1 MVQIVSSA
9 KNQYVKQAKS
19 LAQKKFRCELG
30 LFLAEGANLIKDMP
44 KDVETEYVFTTKERR
59 DETLRLFDENT
70 TQIFVVSDD
79 VMRHISDTVTPYGII
94 AVCKIPTTK
103 FAMPSGNALL
113 LDGVCDPGNIGT
125 IFRTAAACGF
135 CEIYLLDT
143 ADIYSPK
150 VVRSTLGGL
159 FKVKA
164 YEVDEKQ
171 AIALADGLNSVA
183 LDMRGENIFK
193 NKVESPTL
201 FVLGSEAHGVRSEL
215 KEHVKNTYSLPMKND
230 IESLNV
236 AVAAAI
242 AMYQT
247 ISGE

>member
-1 MVQIVSSA
+1 MTQTITSTQ
-9 KNQYVKQAKS
+9 NQYVKQAKS
-19 LAQKKFRCELG
+19 LAQKKFRCESG
-30 LFLAEGANLIKDMP
+30 LFLAEGSNLIKDMP
-44 KDVETEYVFTTKERR
+44 KSVEAEYVFTTKEKL
-59 DETLRLFDENT
+59 DETLKLFCGRCAK
-70 TQIFVVSDD
+70 IFVVSDS
-79 VMRHISDTVTPYGII
+79 VMQYVSDTVTPYGIA
-94 AVCKIPTTK
+94 AVCKIPETD
-103 FAMPSGNALL
+103 FSMPSGNALL

-150 VVRSTLGGL
+150 TVRSTLGAL

-164 YEVDEKQ
+164 YKVDEKQ
-171 AIALADGLNSVA
+171 AVSLVESANSVV
-183 LDMRGENIFK
+183 LDMRGEDIFRTQIDTP
-193 NKVESPTL
+193 VL
-201 FVLGSEAHGVRSEL
+201 FVLGNEAHGVRESI
-215 KEHVKNTYSLPMKND
+215 KKHINKAYSLPMKNE